1 MREKK
6 NKSLDI
12 KIEMERVVMLNCI
25 GVLEVILIVLDWIY
39 FSFLSLYFY
48 ANMSFILDFSG
59 CSTRPF
65 EPDRLEIET

>member
-25 GVLEVILIVLDWIY
+25 GVLEVILIVLD
-39 FSFLSLYFY
+39 
-48 ANMSFILDFSG
+48 
-59 CSTRPF
+59 
-65 EPDRLEIET
+65 